1 MLGRSS
7 LFIVS
12 FIFVIA
18 GLALTVAAQ
27 PVTAACS
34 PLPSG
39 KGQAKYS
46 VNIPA
51 TASYRVWSR
60 IYSPSANN
68 NAFYLQVDQTYC
80 SITVGD
86 SSTIPAGSFTWV
98 NYQNATPS
106 NLITMNLSAGIHAVT
121 IAGLDDG
128 VGVDRMMFLTDLNC
142 VPTENGKNC
151 TETAAT
157 AAPISSGTTG
167 SSSTPSTFVVGSTSS
182 PSSVSGVVKL
192 QIGALEGTS
201 STSYTVD
208 GKPVVGNT
216 LDTSTLADG
225 KHTIVAVTQEIDGT
239 TSTQTSVVSTLNSP
253 TFWQLVSNFLSRYWW
268 ELTLAIIALSTVV
281 LFLFRRRLMSV
292 YRTLR
297 ARIHFTLRDRKR
309 DEPTK
314 VDVTVASSPYFND
327 TLNNKDGNK

>member
-1 MLGRSS
+1 
-7 LFIVS
+7 
-12 FIFVIA
+12 
-18 GLALTVAAQ
+18 
-27 PVTAACS
+27 
-34 PLPSG
+34 
-39 KGQAKYS
+39 
-46 VNIPA
+46 
-51 TASYRVWSR
+51 
-60 IYSPSANN
+60 
-68 NAFYLQVDQTYC
+68 
-80 SITVGD
+80 
-86 SSTIPAGSFTWV
+86 
-98 NYQNATPS
+98 
-106 NLITMNLSAGIHAVT
+106 MNLSAGIHAVT

-142 VPTENGKNC
+142 VPTENGNNY

-157 AAPISSGTTG
+157 ATPISSGITD
-167 SSSTPSTFVVGSTSS
+167 SSSTFIVGSSSS

-192 QIGALEGTS
+192 QVGALEGTG

-225 KHTIVAVTQEIDGT
+225 KHTIVAVTQEVDRT
-239 TSTQTSVVSTLNSP
+239 TSTQTSVVSTLDSP

-268 ELTLAIIALSTVV
+268 ELTLAIIALSTVL

-292 YRTLR
+292 YRTLL
-297 ARIHFTLRDRKR
+297 ARIHFTLRDRKQ

-314 VDVTVASSPYFND
+314 VDVNVASSPYFND